1 LTCAGALSDTFSYI
15 CNRYGLTPFAL
26 DFPAAKLA
34 GTNDVSCEVGKDD
47 LKLFS
52 GLREKQAIKVK
63 GTLSVT
69 DDEMAL
75 KNCKQVPL

>member
-1 LTCAGALSDTFSYI
+1 
-15 CNRYGLTPFAL
+15 
-26 DFPAAKLA
+26 
-34 GTNDVSCEVGKDD
+34 VSCEVGKDD

-69 DDEMAL
+69 QDEMAL